1 MYDDGLA
8 PHTMILTCPRCS
20 ARYAVGSAKI
30 PTGGRTVRCVACR
43 HKWTARRADGEPEPW
58 EEVPPPPAAPKIP
71 EARPTVIPEPEPSAP
86 DAFEDLEPMIPPPVS
101 DRKGRGKG
109 KSGLSSRLVWAGL
122 AAVLAL
128 IAVGVALFRNPIVRL
143 WPKTAALYAAAGVSV
158 NGVGLVIEQVRVSPA
173 VQNGQA
179 ILGVSGRIRN
189 ERDKPTPAAPLQ
201 VTLVDARGAIL
212 STLVSKPVDT
222 LPPLQTR
229 HFQVLV
235 RNPPP
240 GVASV
245 ALTFVSH
252 PPTTGKAAGS
262 APAPGPAHGSS
273 PTPGAAPAGAAPPAA
288 QPAKAT
294 PPAGAPPAHD

>member
-43 HKWTARRADGEPEPW
+43 HKWTARRADGELEPW
-58 EEVPPPPAAPKIP
+58 EEVPPPPAAPKNP
-71 EARPTVIPEPEPSAP
+71 EAPPIVIPEPEPSAP
-86 DAFEDLEPMIPPPVS
+86 DAFEDLEPMIPAPVS
-101 DRKGRGKG
+101 DRKGKGKG

-158 NGVGLVIEQVRVSPA
+158 NGVGLVIEQTSPTRA

-179 ILGVSGRIRN
+179 ILGVSARIRN
-189 ERDKPTPAAPLQ
+189 ERDKPTPAAPLRI
-201 VTLVDARGAIL
+201 TLLDARGAIL
-212 STLVSKPVDT
+212 STLVAKPVDT
-222 LPPLQTR
+222 LPPLQSR
-229 HFQVLV
+229 YFQVLV

-252 PPTTGKAAGS
+252 PPATGKA
-262 APAPGPAHGSS
+262 
-273 PTPGAAPAGAAPPAA
+273 TGAAPLPTGAATSSARPAESPA
-288 QPAKAT
+288 PAK
-294 PPAGAPPAHD
+294 APPAHD

>member
-1 MYDDGLA
+1 
-8 PHTMILTCPRCS
+8 MILTCPRCS
-20 ARYAVGSAKI
+20 ARYAVGTAKI
-30 PTGGRTVRCVACR
+30 PTGGRTVRCIACG
-43 HKWTARRADGEPEPW
+43 HKWTARRGDGELEPW
-58 EEVPPPPAAPKIP
+58 EEAPPPPPVPKSP
-71 EARPTVIPEPEPSAP
+71 EAPPVLIPEPEPLAP

-101 DRKGRGKG
+101 GRKGKGAGKA
-109 KSGLSSRLVWAGL
+109 GLSSRLVWAGL

-128 IAVGVALFRNPIVRL
+128 IAVGVALFRNPIVSL

-179 ILGVSGRIRN
+179 LLGVSGRIRN

-222 LPPLQTR
+222 LPPLQSR
-229 HFQVLV
+229 YFQVLV

-252 PPTTGKAAGS
+252 PPATGKATGA
-262 APAPGPAHGSS
+262 AH
-273 PTPGAAPAGAAPPAA
+273 APAGAAPPSARPA
-288 QPAKAT
+288 ESPAPAK
-294 PPAGAPPAHD
+294 APPAHD

>member
-1 MYDDGLA
+1 
-8 PHTMILTCPRCS
+8 MILTCPRCS
-20 ARYAVGSAKI
+20 ARYAVGTAKI
-30 PTGGRTVRCVACR
+30 PTGGRTVRCIACG
-43 HKWTARRADGEPEPW
+43 HKWTARRGDGELEPW
-58 EEVPPPPAAPKIP
+58 EEAPPPPPAPKIP
-71 EARPTVIPEPEPSAP
+71 EAPPVLIPEPEPLAP

-101 DRKGRGKG
+101 GRKGKGAG

-128 IAVGVALFRNPIVRL
+128 IAVGVALFRNPIVSL
-143 WPKTAALYAAAGVSV
+143 CPKTAALYAAAGVSV

-179 ILGVSGRIRN
+179 LLGVSGRIRN

-222 LPPLQTR
+222 LPPLQSR
-229 HFQVLV
+229 YFQVLV

-252 PPTTGKAAGS
+252 PPATGKA
-262 APAPGPAHGSS
+262 
-273 PTPGAAPAGAAPPAA
+273 TGAAPSPAGAAPPSARPA
-288 QPAKAT
+288 ESPAPAK
-294 PPAGAPPAHD
+294 APPAHD

>member
-1 MYDDGLA
+1 
-8 PHTMILTCPRCS
+8 MILTCPRCS
-20 ARYAVGSAKI
+20 ARYAVGTAKI
-30 PTGGRTVRCVACR
+30 PTGGRTVRCIACG
-43 HKWTARRADGEPEPW
+43 HKWTARRGDGELEPW
-58 EEVPPPPAAPKIP
+58 EEAPPPPPAPKIP
-71 EARPTVIPEPEPSAP
+71 EAPPVLIPEPEPLAP

-101 DRKGRGKG
+101 GRKGKGAG

-128 IAVGVALFRNPIVRL
+128 IAVGVALFRNPIVSL

-179 ILGVSGRIRN
+179 LLGVSGRIRN

-222 LPPLQTR
+222 LPPLQSR
-229 HFQVLV
+229 YFQVLV

-252 PPTTGKAAGS
+252 PPATGKATGA
-262 APAPGPAHGSS
+262 S
-273 PTPGAAPAGAAPPAA
+273 PAPAGAAPPSARPA
-288 QPAKAT
+288 ESPAPAK
-294 PPAGAPPAHD
+294 APPAHD

>member
-1 MYDDGLA
+1 
-8 PHTMILTCPRCS
+8 MILTCPRCS
-20 ARYAVGSAKI
+20 ARYAVGTAKI
-30 PTGGRTVRCVACR
+30 PTGGRTVRCIACG
-43 HKWTARRADGEPEPW
+43 HKWTARRGDGELEPW
-58 EEVPPPPAAPKIP
+58 EEAPPPPAPKIP
-71 EARPTVIPEPEPSAP
+71 EAPPVLIPEPEPLAP

-101 DRKGRGKG
+101 GRKGKGAG

-128 IAVGVALFRNPIVRL
+128 IAVGVALFRNPIVSL

-179 ILGVSGRIRN
+179 LLGVSGRIRN

-222 LPPLQTR
+222 LPPLQSR
-229 HFQVLV
+229 YFQVLV

-252 PPTTGKAAGS
+252 PPATGKATGA
-262 APAPGPAHGSS
+262 AP
-273 PTPGAAPAGAAPPAA
+273 APAGAAPPSARPA
-288 QPAKAT
+288 ESPAPAK
-294 PPAGAPPAHD
+294 APPAHD

>member
-1 MYDDGLA
+1 
-8 PHTMILTCPRCS
+8 MILTCPRCS
-20 ARYAVGSAKI
+20 ARYAVGTAKI
-30 PTGGRTVRCVACR
+30 PTGGRTVRCIACG
-43 HKWTARRADGEPEPW
+43 HKWTARRGDGELEPW
-58 EEVPPPPAAPKIP
+58 EEAPPPPPAPKIP
-71 EARPTVIPEPEPSAP
+71 EAPPVLIPEPEPLAP

-101 DRKGRGKG
+101 GRKGKGAG
-109 KSGLSSRLVWAGL
+109 KSGLSSRLVWTGL

-128 IAVGVALFRNPIVRL
+128 IAVGVALFRNPIVSL

-179 ILGVSGRIRN
+179 LLGVSGRIRN

-222 LPPLQTR
+222 LPPLQSR
-229 HFQVLV
+229 YFQVLV

-252 PPTTGKAAGS
+252 PPATGKATGA
-262 APAPGPAHGSS
+262 AP
-273 PTPGAAPAGAAPPAA
+273 APAGAAPPSARPA
-288 QPAKAT
+288 ESPAPAK
-294 PPAGAPPAHD
+294 APPAHD

>member
-1 MYDDGLA
+1 
-8 PHTMILTCPRCS
+8 MILTCPRCS

-30 PTGGRTVRCVACR
+30 PTGGRTVRCVACS
-43 HKWTARRADGEPEPW
+43 HKWTARRGDGEPEPW
-58 EEVPPPPAAPKIP
+58 EEAPPPPAAPKIP
-71 EARPTVIPEPEPSAP
+71 EAPPILIPEPEPSVP
-86 DAFEDLEPMIPPPVS
+86 DAFEDLEPVSLPPVS
-101 DRKGRGKG
+101 SRKGKV

-179 ILGVSGRIRN
+179 LLGVSGRIRN
-189 ERDKPTPAAPLQ
+189 ERDKPTLAAPLQ
-201 VTLVDARGAIL
+201 VSLVDARGAIL
-212 STLVSKPVDT
+212 STLVAKPVDT
-222 LPPLQTR
+222 LPPLQSR
-229 HFQVLV
+229 YFQVLV

-252 PPTTGKAAGS
+252 PPASAKAAGT
-262 APAPGPAHGSS
+262 AH
-273 PTPGAAPAGAAPPAA
+273 TPGAAHESGPAGEAHPPAH
-288 QPAKAT
+288 PAET
-294 PPAGAPPAHD
+294 PPPAGAPPAHE

>member
-1 MYDDGLA
+1 
-8 PHTMILTCPRCS
+8 MILTCPRCS

-30 PTGGRTVRCVACR
+30 PPGGRTVRCVACS
-43 HKWTARRADGEPEPW
+43 HKWTARRADGEPEPRD
-58 EEVPPPPAAPKIP
+58 EAPPPLARPDVPEVPEIL
-71 EARPTVIPEPEPSAP
+71 IPEPEPSEP
-86 DAFEDLEPMIPPPVS
+86 VAFEDLEPVIPPRAS
-101 DRKGRGKG
+101 SRKGKG
-109 KSGLSSRLVWAGL
+109 GSGLSSRLVWAGL

-173 VQNGQA
+173 VQTGQA
-179 ILGVSGRIRN
+179 MLGVSGRIRN

-222 LPPLQTR
+222 LPPLQSR
-229 HFQVLV
+229 YFQVLV

-252 PPTTGKAAGS
+252 PPETGKAKAG
-262 APAPGPAHGSS
+262 AHAPGPAHG
-273 PTPGAAPAGAAPPAA
+273 PAPAGEAHPPAPPAEA
-288 QPAKAT
+288 P
-294 PPAGAPPAHD
+294 PPAGAPSAHE

>member
-1 MYDDGLA
+1 
-8 PHTMILTCPRCS
+8 
-20 ARYAVGSAKI
+20 
-30 PTGGRTVRCVACR
+30 
-43 HKWTARRADGEPEPW
+43 
-58 EEVPPPPAAPKIP
+58 
-71 EARPTVIPEPEPSAP
+71 
-86 DAFEDLEPMIPPPVS
+86 
-101 DRKGRGKG
+101 
-109 KSGLSSRLVWAGL
+109 
-122 AAVLAL
+122 
-128 IAVGVALFRNPIVRL
+128 
-143 WPKTAALYAAAGVSV
+143 V

-189 ERDKPTPAAPLQ
+189 ERDKPTPAAPLR

-229 HFQVLV
+229 YFQVLV

-252 PPTTGKAAGS
+252 PPTTGKATGA
-262 APAPGPAHGSS
+262 APAPAPAQGSG
-273 PTPGAAPAGAAPPAA
+273 PTPGPAPAGAAPPAA

>member
-1 MYDDGLA
+1 
-8 PHTMILTCPRCS
+8 MILTCPRCS
-20 ARYAVGSAKI
+20 ARYAVGTAKI
-30 PTGGRTVRCVACR
+30 PTGGRTVRCIACG
-43 HKWTARRADGEPEPW
+43 HKWTARRGDGELEPW
-58 EEVPPPPAAPKIP
+58 EEAPPPPPAPKSP
-71 EARPTVIPEPEPSAP
+71 EAPPVLIPEPEPLAP

-101 DRKGRGKG
+101 GRKGKGAG

-128 IAVGVALFRNPIVRL
+128 IAVGVALFRNPIVSL

-158 NGVGLVIEQVRVSPA
+158 NGVGLVIEQTSPTRA

-179 ILGVSGRIRN
+179 ILGVSARIRN
-189 ERDKPTPAAPLQ
+189 ERDKPTPAAPLRI
-201 VTLVDARGAIL
+201 TLVDARGAIL

-222 LPPLQTR
+222 LPPLQSR
-229 HFQVLV
+229 YFHVLV

-252 PPTTGKAAGS
+252 PPATGKA
-262 APAPGPAHGSS
+262 
-273 PTPGAAPAGAAPPAA
+273 TGASHAPAGAAPPSARPA
-288 QPAKAT
+288 ESPAPAK
-294 PPAGAPPAHD
+294 APPAHD

>member
-1 MYDDGLA
+1 
-8 PHTMILTCPRCS
+8 MILTCPRCS
-20 ARYAVGSAKI
+20 ARYAVGAAKI
-30 PTGGRTVRCVACR
+30 PTGGRTVRCVACA
-43 HKWTARRADGEPEPW
+43 HKWTARRGDGEPEPW
-58 EEVPPPPAAPKIP
+58 EEAPPPLAVPKNP
-71 EARPTVIPEPEPSAP
+71 EAPPVLIPEPEPSPP

-101 DRKGRGKG
+101 GRKGKG
-109 KSGLSSRLVWAGL
+109 KSGLSSGLVWAGL

-158 NGVGLVIEQVRVSPA
+158 NGVGLVIEQVRLSPA

-189 ERDKPTPAAPLQ
+189 ERDKPTPAPPLQ
-201 VTLVDARGAIL
+201 VTLLDARGAIL

-222 LPPLQTR
+222 LPPLQSR
-229 HFQVLV
+229 YFQVLV

-252 PPTTGKAAGS
+252 PPANGKAAG
-262 APAPGPAHGSS
+262 AAPGP
-273 PTPGAAPAGAAPPAA
+273 APAGAAPPPA

>member
-1 MYDDGLA
+1 
-8 PHTMILTCPRCS
+8 MILTCPRCY

-30 PTGGRTVRCVACR
+30 PTGGRTVRCVACG
-43 HKWTARRADGEPEPW
+43 HKWTARRRDGEPEPW
-58 EEVPPPPAAPKIP
+58 EEVPPPQAAPKIP
-71 EARPTVIPEPEPSAP
+71 EARPILIPEPEPSVP

-101 DRKGRGKG
+101 GRKGKG

-128 IAVGVALFRNPIVRL
+128 IAVGVALFRNPIVGL

-179 ILGVSGRIRN
+179 MLGVSGRIRN

-201 VTLVDARGAIL
+201 VTLVDSRGAIL

-222 LPPLQTR
+222 LPPLQSR
-229 HFQVLV
+229 YFQVLV

-252 PPTTGKAAGS
+252 PPATNKATGAAH
-262 APAPGPAHGSS
+262 ASS
-273 PTPGAAPAGAAPPAA
+273 PTPGPAPSGKAPPPA
-288 QPAKAT
+288 QPAEAR

>member
-1 MYDDGLA
+1 
-8 PHTMILTCPRCS
+8 
-20 ARYAVGSAKI
+20 
-30 PTGGRTVRCVACR
+30 
-43 HKWTARRADGEPEPW
+43 
-58 EEVPPPPAAPKIP
+58 
-71 EARPTVIPEPEPSAP
+71 
-86 DAFEDLEPMIPPPVS
+86 MIPPPVS
-101 DRKGRGKG
+101 GRKGKG
-109 KSGLSSRLVWAGL
+109 KGKPGLSSRLVWAGL

-229 HFQVLV
+229 YFQVLV

-252 PPTTGKAAGS
+252 PPATGKVTGAA
-262 APAPGPAHGSS
+262 PAHGSG
-273 PTPGAAPAGAAPPAA
+273 PTPGPAPTGVAPPAA

>member
-1 MYDDGLA
+1 
-8 PHTMILTCPRCS
+8 MILTCPRCS
-20 ARYAVGSAKI
+20 ARYAVGTAKI
-30 PTGGRTVRCVACR
+30 PTGGRTVRCIACG
-43 HKWTARRADGEPEPW
+43 HKWTARRGDGELEPW
-58 EEVPPPPAAPKIP
+58 EEAPPPPPAPKSP
-71 EARPTVIPEPEPSAP
+71 EAPPVLIPEPEPLAP

-101 DRKGRGKG
+101 GRKGKGAG
-109 KSGLSSRLVWAGL
+109 KSGLSSRLVWTGL

-128 IAVGVALFRNPIVRL
+128 IAVGVALFRNPIVSL

-179 ILGVSGRIRN
+179 LLGVSGRIRN

-222 LPPLQTR
+222 LPPLQSR
-229 HFQVLV
+229 YFQVLV

-252 PPTTGKAAGS
+252 PPATGKATGA
-262 APAPGPAHGSS
+262 AP
-273 PTPGAAPAGAAPPAA
+273 APAGAAPPSARPA
-288 QPAKAT
+288 ESPAPAK
-294 PPAGAPPAHD
+294 APPAHD

>member
-1 MYDDGLA
+1 
-8 PHTMILTCPRCS
+8 MILTCPRCS
-20 ARYAVGSAKI
+20 ARYAVGAAKI
-30 PTGGRTVRCVACR
+30 PTGGRTVRCVACA
-43 HKWTARRADGEPEPW
+43 HKWTARRGDGEPEPW
-58 EEVPPPPAAPKIP
+58 EEVPPPLAAPKNP
-71 EARPTVIPEPEPSAP
+71 EAPPILIPEPEPSPP

-101 DRKGRGKG
+101 DRKGKGKGKG

-158 NGVGLVIEQVRVSPA
+158 NGVGLVIEQVRLSPA

-201 VTLVDARGAIL
+201 VTLLDARGAIL

-222 LPPLQTR
+222 LPPLQSR
-229 HFQVLV
+229 YFQVLV

-252 PPTTGKAAGS
+252 PPATGKATGA
-262 APAPGPAHGSS
+262 AHAPGPAHGS
-273 PTPGAAPAGAAPPAA
+273 APAGEAHPPPHPAEAP
-288 QPAKAT
+288 
-294 PPAGAPPAHD
+294 PPAGAPPAHE